1 MDPCLPRLDSEGL
14 DLLSKLLLV
23 STTHVSWSSLP
34 DPDFPDLVPLTLIP
48 LTLSPLT
55 LIPLTLSPYP
65 LDPFSLIKQQENKNK
80 TQIHEIYNHT
90 GGIISVNNWVL
101 HIH

>member
-1 MDPCLPRLDSEGL
+1 MDPCFSRLDSEGL

-23 STTHVSWSSLP
+23 STTLVSWSSLP
-34 DPDFPDLVPLTLIP
+34 DLDFPDLV
-48 LTLSPLT
+48 PLT

>member
-23 STTHVSWSSLP
+23 STTLVSWSSLP
-34 DPDFPDLVPLTLIP
+34 DPDFPDLV
-48 LTLSPLT
+48 PLT

>member
-1 MDPCLPRLDSEGL
+1 MDPCFSRLDSEGL

-23 STTHVSWSSLP
+23 STTLVSWSSLP
-34 DPDFPDLVPLTLIP
+34 DPDFPDLV
-48 LTLSPLT
+48 PLT

-90 GGIISVNNWVL
+90 GGILSVNNWVL